1 MSKLHCRAALA
12 LLSAVSVTAMA
23 QTAKQV
29 DVPSFPMAITQA
41 KSGIASLKPAPAAA
55 IPAGVSTELRA
66 VLGQDGQWQLS
77 CEQKQSDGPGS
88 YSAWLER
95 LSNRREVNR

>member
-1 MSKLHCRAALA
+1 MSTLHCRAALV
-12 LLSAVSVTAMA
+12 LLSAVSATAMA

-29 DVPSFPMAITQA
+29 DIPSFPMATTQA
-41 KSGIASLKPAPAAA
+41 KAGSSSLKPAPIAA

-66 VLGQDGQWQLS
+66 VLGRDGQWQLS
-77 CEQKQSDGPGS
+77 CEQKEGDGPGS

>member
-1 MSKLHCRAALA
+1 MSTIHCRAALV
-12 LLSAVSVTAMA
+12 LLSTVSATAMA

-29 DVPSFPMAITQA
+29 NIPSFPMSTTQA
-41 KSGIASLKPAPAAA
+41 KAGGAGLKPEPTAA

-66 VLGQDGQWQLS
+66 VLGQNGQWQLS
-77 CEQKQSDGPGS
+77 CEEKQSSGSGS

-95 LSNRREVNR
+95 LSSRREVNR